1 MEGSRPSGRI
11 GAWASDETR
20 PGAPRVPR
28 SGSEGAGTLMTVI
41 SPNSWTGYAPLDAG
55 LGAQFQAAVNDIREG
70 LRRWRSWSYLS
81 VENVKN
87 RYRRTV
93 LGPWWL
99 TLQMG
104 VFVTGIT
111 IVFGHLLNAGGL
123 REFLPYVAV
132 GYIAFILLVGLTNA
146 AAGVFVLG
154 SSTLKSTR
162 QPLSNLVLRDVG
174 VEFIHFSHN
183 IVLYF
188 VFLVAGLGPLSL
200 KILIALPI
208 VAVIAVNGLF
218 VGLWLGIA
226 VARFRDLQP
235 FINSI
240 IGVLIFFTPVFYDPN
255 KLSPG
260 IQIAVL
266 SWNPFTYLIQAFR
279 APLIGAP
286 LLPSYYIGTAIFTV
300 LNLVLGLAVFTR
312 ARSRLPYWV
321 A

>member
-1 MEGSRPSGRI
+1 
-11 GAWASDETR
+11 
-20 PGAPRVPR
+20 
-28 SGSEGAGTLMTVI
+28 MTAI
-41 SPNSWTGYAPLDAG
+41 SPNSWTGYAPLDAD
-55 LGAQFQAAVNDIREG
+55 LGAQLQAAMSDLSEG

-104 VFVTGIT
+104 IFVTGIT

-132 GYIAFILLVGLTNA
+132 GYIVFMLLVGLTTA
-146 AAGVFVLG
+146 AAGVFVAG

-183 IVLYF
+183 LVLYV
-188 VFLVAGLGPLSL
+188 VFLVAGLVPLSP
-200 KILIALPI
+200 KILIALPV

-218 VGLWLGIA
+218 VGLWLGMA
-226 VARFRDLQP
+226 VARFRDVQP

-240 IGVLIFFTPVFYDPN
+240 VGVLIFFTPVFYDPK

-266 SWNPFTYLIQAFR
+266 SWNPFTYAIQAFR

-286 LLPSYYIGTAIFTV
+286 LLPSYYIGFAIFTV
-300 LNLVLGLAVFTR
+300 LNVVLGLAVFTR

>member
-1 MEGSRPSGRI
+1 MEGSRASGRI

-28 SGSEGAGTLMTVI
+28 SGSERAGTLMTAI
-41 SPNSWTGYAPLDAG
+41 SPNSWTGYAPLDAD
-55 LGAQFQAAVNDIREG
+55 LGAQFQAALRDIREG
-70 LRRWRSWSYLS
+70 LRRWRGWSYLA

-104 VFVTGIT
+104 IFVTGIS
-111 IVFGHLLNAGGL
+111 IIFGHLLPTGGL
-123 REFLPYVAV
+123 REFLPYVGV
-132 GYIAFILLVGLTNA
+132 GYIVFILLVGLTSA
-146 AAGVFVLG
+146 ASGVFVIG

-183 IVLYF
+183 LVLYV
-188 VFLVAGLGPLSL
+188 VFLVAGLVPLTP
-200 KILIALPI
+200 KILIALP
-208 VAVIAVNGLF
+208 VAGLIAVNGFF

-226 VARFRDLQP
+226 VARFRDVQP
-235 FINSI
+235 LVNSI
-240 IGVLIFFTPVFYDPN
+240 LGVIIFFTPLFYNPN
-255 KLSPG
+255 KLSSG
-260 IQIAVL
+260 IQIVVL
-266 SWNPFTYLIQAFR
+266 AWNPFTYLIQAFR

-286 LLPSYYIGTAIFTV
+286 LLPSYYIGTAVVT
-300 LNLVLGLAVFTR
+300 LVNIALGLAVFTR